1 MKLIFF
7 FQNYLCTQGIC
18 YIEPRDENPCV
29 LHLRKTKAQIS
40 SANQRLCF
48 RYIDSTIPLL
58 SKSNFKPLAIF
69 CDCTVWFVSDFV
81 GNPED
86 RFSHNETRIDTYHSL
101 KVHFNRPYPYRSIR
115 IFGKLKIVSVEGFRF
130 GFVFPHKNT
139 IFWILQNKAPC
150 VC

>member
-1 MKLIFF
+1 MKLNF

-18 YIEPRDENPCV
+18 YIELHDENPCF
-29 LHLRKTKAQIS
+29 LHLRKPRRR
-40 SANQRLCF
+40 SARLCF
-48 RYIDSTIPLL
+48 RCIDSTITLL

-69 CDCTVWFVSDFV
+69 CECTVWFVSDFV

-86 RFSHNETRIDTYHSL
+86 RFFDNETRIDTYHSR

-139 IFWILQNKAPC
+139 IFWILQNKASS